1 MKVDYSQFEHPHE
14 WDNWFG
20 TVRITDGASEKTV
33 SAEIQT
39 EEDFI
44 PEASKKHL
52 NPLSNAMP
60 NIRKYWQNRFWNTMI
75 SADLHGEILRQM
87 IPNIRKSKT
96 VSSSGACIRSKAS

>member
-44 PEASKKHL
+44 PEASK
-52 NPLSNAMP
+52 
-60 NIRKYWQNRFWNTMI
+60 NT
-75 SADLHGEILRQM
+75 
-87 IPNIRKSKT
+87 
-96 VSSSGACIRSKAS
+96 